1 MEQAPPANLI
11 RDLWLLP
18 LSMRI
23 LLIASLCLAAFA
35 QTPPEPLQEPWNGVP
50 EGFRNLPVGRL
61 NIPSSLARW
70 KAQRAKVRSIVLNS
84 LGDLPARPSPAKVS
98 IVSVDRKP
106 GWRIEKFVFD
116 NGVDSRVPGYI
127 AIPEDGKQ
135 RHPAILTMH
144 GHGSSKDNM
153 FGYQPTSQDVA
164 ELLVKNGYV
173 VLGIDNY
180 FNGERRGAGPAGS
193 LETMQR
199 GADQEMSLF
208 KLNLW
213 LGRTL
218 WGMMLR
224 DEQIALDYL
233 ASRPEV
239 DPQRI
244 GAQGMSMGSTRA
256 WWLGAIDDRIKAV
269 VGVACFTRYEDLI
282 AIRQLRAHGIYY
294 FVPGILKHF
303 DSEGVMA
310 LLAPR
315 PFLALTGDRDAGSP
329 PAGMVRLEQI
339 LSSLYKLHGR
349 PEAFRSV
356 VYPETGHVYNDD
368 QKQKMVEWFN
378 RHLKGAQ
385 S

>member
-1 MEQAPPANLI
+1 
-11 RDLWLLP
+11 
-18 LSMRI
+18 MRHVW
-23 LLIASLCLAAFA
+23 IASIGLAALA
-35 QTPPEPLQEPWNGVP
+35 QAPPEPLQQPWEGVP
-50 EGFRNLPVGRL
+50 DSFRKLPIGRL
-61 NIPSSLARW
+61 TIPGDLASW
-70 KAQRAKVRSIVLNS
+70 KTQRNKVKRIVLAS
-84 LGDLPARPSPAKVS
+84 LQEMPPRPSPAAVKV
-98 IVSVDRKP
+98 VNVDKKD

-127 AIPEDGKQ
+127 AIPEDGKK

-144 GHGSSKDNM
+144 GHSSSKDNM
-153 FGYQPTSQDVA
+153 FGYEPTSQDVA
-164 ELLVKNGYV
+164 ELLAKEGYV

-180 FNGERRGAGPAGS
+180 FNGERKGAGPAGE

-199 GADQEMSLF
+199 GSDQEMSLF

-239 DPQRI
+239 DPGRI

-256 WWLGAIDDRIKAV
+256 WWLAAIDDRIRAV
-269 VGVACFTRYEDLI
+269 VAVACFTRYEDLI

-294 FVPGILKHF
+294 FVPGLLKHF

-329 PAGMVRLEQI
+329 PEGMKKLEQI
-339 LSSLYKLHGR
+339 LGKVYRLYGQ
-349 PEAFRSV
+349 PESFRSI
-356 VYPETGHVYNDD
+356 VYPETGHVYNAD
-368 QKQKMVEWFN
+368 QKRKMVDWFN
-378 RHLKGAQ
+378 RHLAINR
-385 S
+385 